1 MWNTFNICQFMRR
14 RRKES
19 WIDDF
24 LKMPYFLLATSFFH
38 HSTQFRFIDCN
49 KVPLLQPYFCAS
61 KQNFLILFPFLFN
74 GLTSNYY
81 YILLVCNTTLERGVS
96 CMLAIPF
103 LPNNIYESEGSFVL
117 FWDTSTMPYTCYLA
131 MRHLDLF
138 DRLVKNVIRYPRRT
152 TRDLNAFFSLFPD
165 LVLFRLGWSFSR
177 EEDQRSPCQ
186 YQMFVFTQSFG
197 ALLQNGGRN
206 YGLFGYGQ

>member
-1 MWNTFNICQFMRR
+1 
-14 RRKES
+14 
-19 WIDDF
+19 
-24 LKMPYFLLATSFFH
+24 MPYFLPAKPFFSH
-38 HSTQFRFIDCN
+38 TTQFGFIDCN
-49 KVPLLQPYFCAS
+49 KIPLQPYFCAS
-61 KQNFLILFPFLFN
+61 KQNFLILFPFLLN

-103 LPNNIYESEGSFVL
+103 LPNNIYESEGSSIL

-152 TRDLNAFFSLFPD
+152 TRDLNAFLFSLFSRSGSFPTQMI
-165 LVLFRLGWSFSR
+165 LQSWRRPTVTLSIPNVRLHTIVRRFAAKWRPKLWPFWLRTIGKSHLK
-177 EEDQRSPCQ
+177 
-186 YQMFVFTQSFG
+186 
-197 ALLQNGGRN
+197 LL
-206 YGLFGYGQ
+206 L